1 MSLRAGLLVA
11 AILAATL
18 SAATAQS
25 PHASFELYIDEVYN
39 RGRGGQL
46 TISVA
51 FRDPLTR
58 ALNPTLNVFEGEQV
72 TIRVVNR
79 TQGPRAFEV
88 MNVKGTLSPPIA
100 AGSRTTVK
108 FKAPARGNYIYH
120 DPGQASLKEARTLFG
135 DLIVS
140 ASSR

>member
-18 SAATAQS
+18 STATAQS
-25 PHASFELYIDEVYN
+25 PHVSFELYIDDVYN
-39 RGRGGQL
+39 RGRGGEL
-46 TISVA
+46 AISVA

-58 ALNPTLNVFEGEQV
+58 ELNPTLNVSEGEQV

-79 TQGPRAFEV
+79 TQSPRAFEV